1 MDKYLYFSTIPI
13 AIFLMVYLKPRIIL
27 LLYTKGLRTS
37 NYHGR
42 EVVYGAGL
50 VFLIPCIISVLPL
63 WDQVGKDNLM
73 IYLAVL
79 LSMTLMGY
87 LDDSLGDSSRKGF
100 KNHINGL
107 LSGYVSTGIIKI
119 VLGLIIGFI
128 ISKTYFTNILD
139 IAFHTILFCLCVN
152 FINLLDL
159 RPGRAIK
166 GFTILAL
173 LISLL
178 SNFQSLWILLPIFSG
193 LTIYIK
199 DEMEERCMLGDTGSN
214 LLGGAL
220 GFYTLIEGR
229 PWTKYG
235 LFGILLILHFI
246 AEFRSFSEI
255 IDSNSILKQVD
266 NFGQLKRGG
275 S

>member
-107 LSGYVSTGIIKI
+107 LSGYVSHRDNQNSI
-119 VLGLIIGFI
+119 
-128 ISKTYFTNILD
+128 
-139 IAFHTILFCLCVN
+139 
-152 FINLLDL
+152 
-159 RPGRAIK
+159 
-166 GFTILAL
+166 
-173 LISLL
+173 
-178 SNFQSLWILLPIFSG
+178 
-193 LTIYIK
+193 
-199 DEMEERCMLGDTGSN
+199 GSN
-214 LLGGAL
+214 NWVHNIKNL
-220 GFYTLIEGR
+220 FYKDIG
-229 PWTKYG
+229 Y
-235 LFGILLILHFI
+235 
-246 AEFRSFSEI
+246 SFSYHI
-255 IDSNSILKQVD
+255 ILSM
-266 NFGQLKRGG
+266 R
-275 S
+275 